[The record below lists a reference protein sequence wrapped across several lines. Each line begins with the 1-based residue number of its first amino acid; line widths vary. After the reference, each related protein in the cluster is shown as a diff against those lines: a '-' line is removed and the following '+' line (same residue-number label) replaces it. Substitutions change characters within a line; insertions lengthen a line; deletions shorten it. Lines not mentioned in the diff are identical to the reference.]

1 MFSWRTKTHRDNGST
16 ALASKN
22 QERAAREA
30 RERLKAYNARQ
41 EVHAHATKRRF
52 RDNLIAIIGV
62 VVVAGLAAATQIFYF
77 QAGPGAAKASAS
89 ASASASPSASASA
102 AANTNVGAP
111 DPSLAAARTWTG
123 TLTLNGVAL
132 GVSLDG
138 AAAPQAVSG
147 IIRDVQDSYYVD
159 KTCHRL
165 AQASGFGIIQCG
177 SLDGTG
183 AADPAFS
190 YGPVENA
197 PSDNV
202 YKAGT
207 IAMARASGNAYSNGH
222 QFFIAFDD
230 STIPADAAGG
240 YTVVGTVTSGL
251 DELKTDIVAGGIT
264 AGSSGSSTDGSPTVA
279 TKITAFTLK

>member
-1 MFSWRTKTHRDNGST
+1 MFSWRQSPIDRNGST

-22 QERAAREA
+22 QDRAAREA
-30 RERLKAYNARQ
+30 RERLKAYQARQ
-41 EVHAHATKRRF
+41 TVHEHATKRRF

-62 VVVAGLAAATQIFYF
+62 VVIAGLAATTMIFYF
-77 QAGPGAAKASAS
+77 TGGPGRPVAKPS
-89 ASASASPSASASA
+89 ASASASPSAA
-102 AANTNVGAP
+102 AGKNVGAP
-111 DPSLAAARTWTG
+111 DPSLAEARTWTG
-123 TLTLNGVAL
+123 TLTLNAVAM

-138 AAAPQAVSG
+138 AKAPQAVSG
-147 IIRDVQDSYYVD
+147 IIQDVKSGYYTG

-165 AQASGFGIIQCG
+165 AESTNFGIIQCG

-197 PSDNV
+197 PADNV

-207 IAMARASGNAYSNGH
+207 IAMARASGDGYSNGH
-222 QFFIAFDD
+222 QFFICFQD
-230 STIPADAAGG
+230 TTLPTDAAGG

-251 DELKTDIVAGGIT
+251 DQLQSQIVAGGIT
-264 AGSSGSSTDGSPTVA
+264 PGTNGATDGSPVIP
-279 TKITAFTLK
+279 TKITAFTLQ

>member
-1 MFSWRTKTHRDNGST
+1 
-16 ALASKN
+16 LASKN

-62 VVVAGLAAATQIFYF
+62 VIVAGLAAATQIFYF
-77 QAGPGAAKASAS
+77 QAGPGAAQASAS

-102 AANTNVGAP
+102 KTNVGAP
-111 DPSLAAARTWTG
+111 DPSLAEARTWTG
-123 TLTLNGVAL
+123 TLSLNGVEL

-147 IIRDVQDSYYVD
+147 IIRDVQDSYYVN

-165 AQASGFGIIQCG
+165 AQSTGFGIIQCG

-222 QFFIAFDD
+222 QFFIAFND

-251 DELKTDIVAGGIT
+251 DKLKSDIVAGGIT
-264 AGSSGSSTDGSPTVA
+264 AGSSGSTTDGSPTIS
-279 TKITAFTLK
+279 TSITAFTLK

>member
-1 MFSWRTKTHRDNGST
+1 MFSWRNQTHRDHGST

-30 RERLKAYNARQ
+30 RERLKAYQARQ
-41 EVHAHATKRRF
+41 EVHAHATRRRF

-62 VVVAGLAAATQIFYF
+62 VVVAALATATQIFYF
-77 QAGPGAAKASAS
+77 QAGPGSAKPS

-102 AANTNVGAP
+102 QANVGAP

-123 TLTLNGVAL
+123 TLTLNDIAL

-147 IIRDVQDSYYVD
+147 IIQDVNKGYYPG

-165 AQASGFGIIQCG
+165 AESTGFGILQCG

-197 PSDNV
+197 PKDNI

-207 IAMARASGNAYSNGH
+207 IAMARASGNGYSNGH
-222 QFFIAFDD
+222 QFFIAFTD

-251 DELKTDIVAGGIT
+251 DQLTSKIVAGGIT
-264 AGSSGSSTDGSPTVA
+264 PGSSGSTTDGSPTIA

>member
-1 MFSWRTKTHRDNGST
+1 MFSWRQTPIDRNGST

-22 QERAAREA
+22 QDRAAREA

-62 VVVAGLAAATQIFYF
+62 VIVAGLAAATQIFYF
-77 QAGPGAAKASAS
+77 QAGPGAAKPSAS

-102 AANTNVGAP
+102 QANVGAP

-123 TLTLNGVAL
+123 TLKLNAVAL

-147 IIRDVQDSYYVD
+147 IIQDVNRGYYVG

-165 AQASGFGIIQCG
+165 AQSTGFGIIQCG

-183 AADPAFS
+183 ATDPAFS

-197 PSDNV
+197 PSDNI

-207 IAMARASGNAYSNGH
+207 IAMARESGNGYSNGH
-222 QFFIAFDD
+222 QFFIAFED

-251 DELKTDIVAGGIT
+251 DELKSKIVAGGIT
-264 AGSSGSSTDGSPTVA
+264 AGSSGSTTDGSPRIA
-279 TKITAFTLK
+279 TTITAFTLK

>member
-1 MFSWRTKTHRDNGST
+1 MFFWRNQTRRDHGST

-30 RERLKAYNARQ
+30 RDRLKVYNARQ
-41 EVHAHATKRRF
+41 EVHSRATKRKF
-52 RDNLIAIIGV
+52 RDNVIAIGLVVLIAG
-62 VVVAGLAAATQIFYF
+62 AAAATQIFYF
-77 QAGPGAAKASAS
+77 QAGPGATASAS
-89 ASASASPSASASA
+89 ASASATPSASASA
-102 AANTNVGAP
+102 QANVGAP

-123 TLTLNGVAL
+123 TVTLNDVAL

-147 IIRDVQDSYYVD
+147 IIQDVNDGYYPG

-165 AQASGFGIIQCG
+165 AESTGFGILQCG
-177 SLDGTG
+177 SLNGTG
-183 AADPAFS
+183 AADSAFS

-197 PSDNV
+197 PKDNI

-207 IAMARASGNAYSNGH
+207 IAMARASGNGYSNGH
-222 QFFIAFDD
+222 QFFIAFND

-240 YTVVGTVTSGL
+240 YTVIGTITSGL
-251 DELKTDIVAGGIT
+251 DQLRSTIVAGGIT
-264 AGSSGSSTDGSPTVA
+264 AGSGGSTTDGSPTIP
-279 TKITAFTLK
+279 TKITGFTLK

>member
-1 MFSWRTKTHRDNGST
+1 MFSWRNQTHRDNGST

-30 RERLKAYNARQ
+30 RDRLKAYNARQ

-62 VVVAGLAAATQIFYF
+62 VVVAGLAAATQIYYF
-77 QAGPGAAKASAS
+77 QAGPGATASAS
-89 ASASASPSASASA
+89 ASASATPSASASA
-102 AANTNVGAP
+102 QANVGAP

-123 TLTLNGVAL
+123 TLTLNDVAL

-138 AAAPQAVSG
+138 KAAPQAVSG
-147 IIRDVQDSYYVD
+147 VIQDITDKYYPG

-165 AQASGFGIIQCG
+165 AESTGFGILQCG

-197 PSDNV
+197 PSDNI

-207 IAMARASGNAYSNGH
+207 IAMARASGNGYSNGH
-222 QFFIAFDD
+222 QFFIAFVD

-240 YTVVGTVTSGL
+240 YTVIGTVTSGL
-251 DELKTDIVAGGIT
+251 DQLKSTIVAGGIT
-264 AGSSGSSTDGSPTVA
+264 AGSGGSTTDGAPTIP
-279 TKITAFTLK
+279 TTITAFTLK

>member
-52 RDNLIAIIGV
+52 RDNLIGIIGV

-77 QAGPGAAKASAS
+77 QSGPGAPT
-89 ASASASPSASASA
+89 PSASASA
-102 AANTNVGAP
+102 TPSASASAQANVGAP

-123 TLTLNGVAL
+123 TLTLNDVAL

-147 IIRDVQDSYYVD
+147 IIQDVNNAYYPG

-165 AQASGFGIIQCG
+165 AESTGFGILQCG

-197 PSDNV
+197 PSDNI

-207 IAMARASGNAYSNGH
+207 IAMARASGNGYSNGH

-251 DELKTDIVAGGIT
+251 DELKSKIVAGGIT
-264 AGSSGSSTDGSPTVA
+264 AGSSGSATDGSPTIP
-279 TKITAFTLK
+279 TTITAFTLK

>member
-1 MFSWRTKTHRDNGST
+1 MFSWRNQTHRGNGRT

-62 VVVAGLAAATQIFYF
+62 VVIAGLAAATQIFYF
-77 QAGPGAAKASAS
+77 QAGPGAPKASAS

-102 AANTNVGAP
+102 QANVGAP
-111 DPSLAAARTWTG
+111 DPSLAAGRTWTG
-123 TLTLNGVAL
+123 TLTLNSVAL

-147 IIRDVQDSYYVD
+147 IIQDVNNGYYPG

-165 AQASGFGIIQCG
+165 AQSTGFGIIQCG

-197 PSDNV
+197 PSDNI

-207 IAMARASGNAYSNGH
+207 IAMARASGNGSSNGH

-251 DELKTDIVAGGIT
+251 DELKSKIVSGGIT
-264 AGSSGSSTDGSPTVA
+264 AGSSGSTTDGSPTIA
-279 TKITAFTLK
+279 TTITAFTLK